1 LSLSANVKGDAAHH
15 VIGALTAGVQVGD
28 CPSSPIAATRT
39 QGSSPSS
46 C

>member
-1 LSLSANVKGDAAHH
+1 LSLSANVKGDAAHR
-15 VIGALTAGVQVGD
+15 VIGALTAGVQVGY